1 MGNCLFGELSKPN
14 PNISYEKSP
23 LLPNIVTMQ
32 KICKKEICA
41 LCEKKSTSL
50 KIIDNVG
57 INSISTIVFC
67 QDCRFKL
74 GYDTLNTL

>member
-1 MGNCLFGELSKPN
+1 
-14 PNISYEKSP
+14 
-23 LLPNIVTMQ
+23 MQ

-41 LCEKKSTSL
+41 LCERKSTSL